1 MIQLHKKKKTFPKKF
16 VERRNEKICLKKT
29 IDQILN
35 VTKIK
40 QITFLTSGIYSNIE
54 LRLHIAMHYY

>member
-1 MIQLHKKKKTFPKKF
+1 MTQLHKKKKTFPNFF
-16 VERRNEKICLKKT
+16 VERRNEKFCPKKT